1 MKIAGSNPA
10 GGTRITCPTVISR
23 RVCGFSGRVSA
34 LFAFQALRSGN
45 LSAASPYTIDKA
57 VCVFIANQEN

>member
-1 MKIAGSNPA
+1 VKIAGSNPA
-10 GGTRITCPTVISR
+10 GGTRITCPTEDHCR
-23 RVCGFSGRVSA
+23 ACRFSGRVSA